1 MLTLIY
7 FISLVIYRLH
17 DFIKQIGRACSM
29 HGRDEKCIYNLS
41 ENLKGRYDAEDLGI
55 DGKIL
60 RVDLREIWW
69 EGVARFN

>member
-1 MLTLIY
+1 
-7 FISLVIYRLH
+7 
-17 DFIKQIGRACSM
+17 M